1 MDIRE
6 LGDGHLAG
14 VGGELGRAERGDVPR
29 RAPGRFANPGPG
41 LAEHPGHGEHRVT
54 ADDFFAKVHNVRLV
68 AVSLLADDVGGVLN
82 ELAQVVHV
90 VLHGE
95 RDGLERR
102 VHHLGPL
109 GGPAG
114 QAAVAV
120 SLAEKLVRGDEP
132 IEILAHQH
140 VTDGHLELAEA
151 GVVVP
156 PGQVETF
163 DLLPVELLHGD
174 VE

>member
-1 MDIRE
+1 M
-6 LGDGHLAG
+6 
-14 VGGELGRAERGDVPR
+14 
-29 RAPGRFANPGPG
+29 
-41 LAEHPGHGEHRVT
+41 
-54 ADDFFAKVHNVRLV
+54 
-68 AVSLLADDVGGVLN
+68 
-82 ELAQVVHV
+82 